1 MLEEAYALAGLLAA
15 EPESVEPGHR
25 HLALLRVPLTAA
37 AGGDAVCS
45 KDVVFGDPKRIHNEH
60 LVAAGVVFVASAR
73 DRRVAC
79 QRWEAT

>member
-45 KDVVFGDPKRIHNEH
+45 KDVVFGDTKRIHNKH
-60 LVAAGVVFVASAR
+60 LVAAVAFGGAAR